1 MYEALKKVYLR
12 QDKNYKIKVLNIL
25 EVIEKNRARLEQEQ
39 EL

>member
-1 MYEALKKVYLR
+1 VYAALKKVYLR
-12 QDKNYKIKVLNIL
+12 QDENYKIMVLNIL